1 MENIYTDSFE
11 SPRLRTAP
19 NPYILTSGV
28 EIPVRMK
35 QRSVLFPLF
44 LFLVLLPTT
53 GCLLRSHTIEQRS
66 NGQPLKTA
74 TKAELIEY
82 VNTEA
87 ARIHSMRATVDID
100 ASVGGVKKG
109 KVTDYQEIRGYV
121 LARKPA
127 MLRMEGLLPI
137 VRSKAFDMVSNGSI
151 FKLWIPPKNRF
162 IEGRN
167 DVETHNVAQPLE
179 NMRPQ
184 QIYDALLLPQID
196 QPNQH
201 VGMENGIQD
210 VKDSKG
216 RTIEQGTYVLYILE
230 GERPNEHLARKIIF
244 SRIDLLPHQQ
254 VIFDDDGNVATD
266 VHYQG
271 YKDFDGLNF
280 PSQIEIWRPQEE
292 YDITLNIIKLELNL
306 SLADDQ
312 FQLQQPPGAQVLHLD
327 QPQSKVAAKNG
338 NSGMN

>member
-1 MENIYTDSFE
+1 
-11 SPRLRTAP
+11 
-19 NPYILTSGV
+19 
-28 EIPVRMK
+28 MK
-35 QRSVLFPLF
+35 QRSVLFPIF
-44 LFLVLLPTT
+44 LFLILLPAT

-74 TKAELIEY
+74 TQAELIEY

-87 ARIHSMRATVDID
+87 ARIHTMRATVDID

-137 VRSKAFDMVSNGSI
+137 VRSKAFDMVSNGST

-184 QIYDALLLPQID
+184 QIYDALLLPQI
-196 QPNQH
+196 NQQNE
-201 VGMENGIQD
+201 VAVVENGTQD
-210 VKDSKG
+210 VKDNKG
-216 RTIEQGTYVLYILE
+216 HTIEQGTYILHIINNNN
-230 GERPNEHLARKIIF
+230 GQPRLARNIIF

-254 VIFDDDGNVATD
+254 VIFDDNGNVVTD

-292 YDITLNIIKLELNL
+292 YDITLNIVKLELNL

-327 QPQSKVAAKNG
+327 QPQSSKVG
-338 NSGMN
+338 RIQTSGMN

>member
-1 MENIYTDSFE
+1 
-11 SPRLRTAP
+11 
-19 NPYILTSGV
+19 
-28 EIPVRMK
+28 MK
-35 QRSVLFPLF
+35 QRSVLFVIF
-44 LFLVLLPTT
+44 LFLVILPTT
-53 GCLLRSHTIEQRS
+53 GCLLRSHTIEQHS

-74 TKAELIEY
+74 TQAELIEY

-100 ASVGGVKKG
+100 ASVGGQKKG

-137 VRSKAFDMVSNGSI
+137 VRSKAFDMVSNGLT

-167 DVETHNVAQPLE
+167 DVQTHNVAQPLE

-196 QPNQH
+196 QQNDFAFL
-201 VGMENGIQD
+201 ENGTQD
-210 VKDSKG
+210 VKDNRG
-216 RTIEQGTYVLYILE
+216 RTVEQGTYILYIVE
-230 GERPNEHLARKIIF
+230 GEGKAKRLARKIIF

-254 VIFDDDGNVATD
+254 IIFDDNGNVVTD

-292 YDITLNIIKLELNL
+292 YDITLNIVKLELNL

-327 QPQSKVAAKNG
+327 QPQSSNVRHIQ